1 MLTAQA
7 DGTAWADRAEEP
19 AERTG
24 GTGTP
29 GDAGGTAAHGV
40 ARIGGELLRVAG
52 DGVHREAAA
61 AASLLRL
68 LPPDDVE
75 ATLLRARA
83 LVLAGRP
90 EAALR
95 AYASLPAV
103 VRDSPVRAAALRL
116 QGNWEQA
123 EHCLERCAPPVRAR
137 AAPEAVHEWAAECAA
152 LALDRGEP
160 VLRRSA
166 QRWAQ
171 EALRTAPSVV
181 AAPSAV
187 AVAHARCLLAAAHA
201 AAGLFGAALDA
212 ADAATRDLDGLGE
225 DALLRRLDAVPL
237 LADALFH
244 TGRRHAAERRLEEAL
259 VLARDSGQEQVAGR
273 LELGLARARL
283 AAEDIA
289 AAGRWAERAAGSA
302 HRSGGVPLAVEA
314 ALLLALVRLAA
325 DDSTAALEAAR
336 GAVRAARPLGGVWR
350 DRAGARLREVRL
362 VREHEL
368 PAPPPEAAVRDA
380 GRLSPEGLS
389 RREAQVAVLVSE
401 GCTNQQ
407 IAARLQ
413 VSPKTVE
420 THLSR
425 IFKKLGLTSRAQVA
439 HWVGQGA
446 GLVRDGRD
454 DVPDGAGERHGQ
466 R

>member
-7 DGTAWADRAEEP
+7 DGTAWAERTEEP
-19 AERTG
+19 AENG
-24 GTGTP
+24 GTGKP
-29 GDAGGTAAHGV
+29 EDIGGTPAHGA
-40 ARIGGELLRVAG
+40 ARLGGELVRVAG
-52 DGVHREAAA
+52 DGLHREAAV

-95 AYASLPAV
+95 AFASLPTV
-103 VRDSPVRAAALRL
+103 VRDTPVRAAALRL
-116 QGNWEQA
+116 LGNWERA
-123 EHCLERCAPPVRAR
+123 ERCLERCAPPVRAR
-137 AAPEAVHEWAAECAA
+137 DAPEAVQEWAAECAA

-160 VLRRSA
+160 VLRRTA

-181 AAPSAV
+181 AA
-187 AVAHARCLLAAAHA
+187 AHARCLLAAAHA

-212 ADAATRDLDGLGE
+212 ADAAARDLDGLGE

-259 VLARDSGQEQVAGR
+259 VLARDAGQEQVAGR

-283 AAEDIA
+283 AAEDVA

-302 HRSGGVPLAVEA
+302 HRTGGVPLAVEA
-314 ALLLALVRLAA
+314 ALLLARVRLAA

-368 PAPPPEAAVRDA
+368 PAPPPPEAAPRDA

-425 IFKKLGLTSRAQVA
+425 IFKKLGITSRAQVA
-439 HWVGQGA
+439 HWVGRGA
-446 GLVRDGRD
+446 GPVRDGRD
-454 DVPDGAGERHGQ
+454 DVPDGSGERHGQ

>member
-7 DGTAWADRAEEP
+7 DGTARTEEP
-19 AERTG
+19 AETERTEGTGRPGQTEESGEPGRTG
-24 GTGTP
+24 GTM
-29 GDAGGTAAHGV
+29 AHGP
-40 ARIGGELLRVAG
+40 ARPGAELLRMAAEG
-52 DGVHREAAA
+52 LHREASA

-103 VRDSPVRAAALRL
+103 VRDTPVRAAALRL
-116 QGNWEQA
+116 LGRWEQA
-123 EHCLERCAPPVRAR
+123 ERCLEGCAPPVRAR
-137 AAPEAVHEWAAECAA
+137 ATPESVHEWVAECAA

-160 VLRRSA
+160 VLRRTA

-171 EALRTAPSVV
+171 EALRTAPS
-181 AAPSAV
+181 AV
-187 AVAHARCLLAAAHA
+187 ATAHARCLLAAVHA
-201 AAGLFGAALDA
+201 AAGLFGAALDS
-212 ADAATRDLDGLGE
+212 ADAAARELDGLGE

-259 VLARDSGQEQVAGR
+259 VLARESGQEQLAGR

-283 AAEDIA
+283 AAEDLA

-302 HRSGGVPLAVEA
+302 HRAGGVPLAVAA
-314 ALLLALVRLAA
+314 ALCLARVRLAA

-336 GAVRAARPLGGVWR
+336 RAVRAARPLGGVWR
-350 DRAGARLREVRL
+350 DRAEARLREVRL
-362 VREHEL
+362 VQEHEV
-368 PAPPPEAAVRDA
+368 PAPPPEAEPEGA
-380 GRLSPEGLS
+380 GRLSLEALS

-425 IFKKLGLTSRAQVA
+425 IFKKLGITSRAQVA
-439 HWVGQGA
+439 HWVGLGA
-446 GLVRDGRD
+446 GPVRDG
-454 DVPDGAGERHGQ
+454 GG
-466 R
+466 